1 MSRKALNTRLKM
13 LYRISP
19 SIASTICEYILSEQ
33 TECNIKIFTVENKVK
48 ALLWLIRFLKLKP
61 FEQMTKQDILS
72 YLNSLRK
79 SPEETL
85 NINGSNN
92 LIILI

>member
-1 MSRKALNTRLKM
+1 M

-19 SIASTICEYILSEQ
+19 SSASTICEHILSEQ
-33 TECNIKIFTVENKVK
+33 TERNIKTSTAEKKVK
-48 ALLWLIRFLKLKP
+48 ALLWLIRFLKQKP

-79 SPEETL
+79 PKK
-85 NINGSNN
+85 
-92 LIILI
+92 